1 MKILF
6 SHNPRIILTMAQS
19 HISWL
24 LKLVCLEGVA
34 GNLMSALGPV
44 ADTVTGALD
53 WVSEDLASGLTLP
66 FARGG
71 DGDIITEILGLS
83 GVRRSSLL

>member
-1 MKILF
+1 
-6 SHNPRIILTMAQS
+6 
-19 HISWL
+19 
-24 LKLVCLEGVA
+24 
-34 GNLMSALGPV
+34 MSALGPV